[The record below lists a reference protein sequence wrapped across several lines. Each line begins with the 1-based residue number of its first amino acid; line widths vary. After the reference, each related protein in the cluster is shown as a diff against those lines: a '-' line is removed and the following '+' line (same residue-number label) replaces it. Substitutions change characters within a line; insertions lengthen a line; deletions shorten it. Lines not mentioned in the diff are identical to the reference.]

1 MKVPQ
6 VKNAENYK
14 GLYIVDFGD
23 SVSVGF
29 TADEAAE
36 LLESE
41 KFADVKVYRI
51 HNAYPDGRMELK
63 GVPREKF
70 ELESGMFFYACD
82 EESARRDF
90 KRLSDIAVS
99 DCPPCRAKL
108 QLAKTGQ
115 PDFVTALI
123 YPAEFDEDFSAWL
136 LENDYRT
143 EGPVEGGVS
152 GVSGFY
158 KSDAEILDTRQLFAA
173 DSFQSRTGAELLA
186 NAKVAVQR

>member
-6 VKNAENYK
+6 VKNTENYK
-14 GLYIVDFGD
+14 GLYIVDFGE

-70 ELESGMFFYACD
+70 ELESGMLFYACD
-82 EESARRDF
+82 EEGAGEDF

-115 PDFVTALI
+115 SDFMTALI
-123 YPAEFDEDFSAWL
+123 YPAEFEEDFSAWL

-152 GVSGFY
+152 AVSGFY
-158 KSDAEILDTRQLFAA
+158 KSGAEILETRQLFAA
-173 DSFQSRTGAELLA
+173 DSFESRTGSELLA
-186 NAKVAVQR
+186 NAKAAVQR